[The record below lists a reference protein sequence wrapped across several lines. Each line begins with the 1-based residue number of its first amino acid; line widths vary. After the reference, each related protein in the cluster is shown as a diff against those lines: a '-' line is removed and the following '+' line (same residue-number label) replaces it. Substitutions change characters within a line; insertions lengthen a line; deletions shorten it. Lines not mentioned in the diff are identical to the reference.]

1 MGSDNK
7 KTGLFRSP
15 ARAGSLATLG
25 DCMAVRWRRA
35 LIIGLLTLSSP
46 AWAAG
51 KKVDLDYHVRLLP
64 QSDQAEVRL
73 TLAQG
78 SAVRS
83 LDFDLGD
90 GSLYSDFKADGQ
102 WQLTPGKQARGVWRP
117 VADKASLTYRVR
129 ISHGRK
135 NGSFDTR
142 MTPSWALMRGDDL
155 VPAAKLDQQDGI
167 ELISRLEFELPSG
180 WKSVETAWPRIGKNK
195 FRIDNV
201 SRLFDRSTGWMLAG
215 HLGSRRTRLGETEVT
230 VASPRGQGMR
240 RMDVLTLL
248 TFVWPQVQAV
258 YPRHPTKLLIVG
270 ANDPMWRGGSSA
282 HESIYLNSRLPLVS
296 ESGSSALVRELAQV
310 FGRINDTQRSDWIG
324 EGFAEYYA
332 IELVRRAG
340 GMSDE
345 RYQSLQERLS
355 KDSQNVTTL
364 RGEQVSPAQVSKAVV
379 LMQEL
384 DREIRLKTRNKR
396 SLDDVLRG
404 AMRLEGVDTKAF
416 VQLSESVLG
425 ESSKVLD
432 TALIQ

>member
-1 MGSDNK
+1 MA
-7 KTGLFRSP
+7 TGL
-15 ARAGSLATLG
+15 
-25 DCMAVRWRRA
+25 RRA
-35 LIIGLLTLSSP
+35 LAIGLLALSSP
-46 AWAAG
+46 VWAA

-90 GSLYSDFKADGQ
+90 GSHYSDFKADGQ
-102 WQLTPGKQARGVWRP
+102 WQLSPGKPVRGVWQP
-117 VADKASLTYRVR
+117 ATDKASLTYRVR
-129 ISHGRK
+129 VSHGRK
-135 NGSFDTR
+135 SGSFDTR
-142 MTPSWALMRGDDL
+142 MTPTWALMRGDDL
-155 VPAAKLDQQDGI
+155 VPAARLDQQDGI
-167 ELISRLEFELPSG
+167 ELVSRLEFELPGG

-201 SRLFDRSTGWMLAG
+201 SRLFDRPTGWMLAG

-258 YPRHPTKLLIVG
+258 FPRHPAKLLIVG
-270 ANDPMWRGGSSA
+270 ANDPMWRGSLGLR
-282 HESIYLNSRLPLVS
+282 ESIYLNTRLPLVS
-296 ESGSSALVRELAQV
+296 ESGTSAVVRELAQV
-310 FGRINDTQRSDWIG
+310 FGRVNDRQRSDWIS

-345 RYQSLQERLS
+345 RYESLHGKLV
-355 KDSQNVTTL
+355 KASQKVTTL
-364 RGEQVSPAQVSKAVV
+364 RGEHVNPAQVSKAV
-379 LMQEL
+379 LLLQEL
-384 DREIRLKTRNKR
+384 DREIRLQTRNKR
-396 SLDDVLRG
+396 SLDDVMRG
-404 AMRLEGVDTKAF
+404 AMRLESVDTKEF
-416 VQLSESVLG
+416 VQLAESVIG

-432 TALIQ
+432 TGVLQ

>member
-1 MGSDNK
+1 
-7 KTGLFRSP
+7 
-15 ARAGSLATLG
+15 
-25 DCMAVRWRRA
+25 MAVGLRLA
-35 LIIGLLTLSSP
+35 LAVGLLALSSP
-46 AWAAG
+46 VWAA

-83 LDFDLGD
+83 LDFDLDD
-90 GSLYSDFKADGQ
+90 GSHYSDFKADGQ

-117 VADKASLTYRVR
+117 AADKASLTYRVR

-135 NGSFDTR
+135 SGSFDTR
-142 MTPSWALMRGDDL
+142 MTPTWALMRGDDL
-155 VPAAKLDQQDGI
+155 VPAAKLDQDGI
-167 ELISRLEFELPSG
+167 ELVSRLEFELPTG

-201 SRLFDRSTGWMLAG
+201 SRLFDRPTGWMLAG

-230 VASPRGQGMR
+230 VASPQGQGMR

-258 YPRHPTKLLIVG
+258 FPRHPAKLLIVG
-270 ANDPMWRGGSSA
+270 ANDPMWRGSLA
-282 HESIYLNSRLPLVS
+282 ARESIYLNSRLPLVS

-310 FGRINDTQRSDWIG
+310 FGRINDKQRSDWIS

-345 RYQSLQERLS
+345 RYESLRRKLA
-355 KDSQNVTTL
+355 KDGQKVTTL
-364 RGEQVSPAQVSKAVV
+364 RGEQVSPAQIGKAV
-379 LMQEL
+379 LLLSEL
-384 DREIRLKTRNKR
+384 DQEIRIKTRNKR

-404 AMRLEGVDTKAF
+404 AMHLESVDTKEF
-416 VQLSESVLG
+416 VQLAESVIG

-432 TALIQ
+432 TDLIQ

>member
-1 MGSDNK
+1 MA
-7 KTGLFRSP
+7 TGL
-15 ARAGSLATLG
+15 
-25 DCMAVRWRRA
+25 RRA
-35 LIIGLLTLSSP
+35 LIVTLLALSAP
-46 AWAAG
+46 VWAA
-51 KKVDLDYHVRLLP
+51 KKVDLDYQVRLLP

-73 TLAQG
+73 TLAKG
-78 SAVRS
+78 EEVRS

-90 GSLYSDFKADGQ
+90 GSHYSDFKADGQ
-102 WQLTPGKQARGVWRP
+102 WQLTPGKPARGVWRP
-117 VADKASLTYRVR
+117 TADKASLTYRVR

-142 MTPSWALMRGDDL
+142 MTPTWALMRGDEL
-155 VPAAKLDQQDGI
+155 VPPARLDQQDGI
-167 ELISRLEFELPSG
+167 ELVARLHFELPDG

-195 FRIDNV
+195 FRIDNP
-201 SRLFDRSTGWMLAG
+201 SRLFDRPTGWMLAG

-230 VASPRGQGMR
+230 VASPQGQGMR

-258 YPRHPTKLLIVG
+258 FPRHPSKLLIVG
-270 ANDPMWRGGSSA
+270 ANDPMWRGSLA
-282 HESIYLNSRLPLVS
+282 ARESIYLNTRLPLVS

-310 FGRINDTQRSDWIG
+310 FGRINDEQRSDWIS

-345 RYQSLQERLS
+345 RYQSLQAKLA
-355 KDSQNVTTL
+355 KDSQKVTTL
-364 RGEQVSPAQVSKAVV
+364 RGEQISPAQLSKAV
-379 LMQEL
+379 LLLQEL
-384 DREIRLKTRNKR
+384 DGEIRLKTRNKR

-404 AMRLEGVDTKAF
+404 AMHLVTVDTKEF
-416 VQLSESVLG
+416 VQLAESILG

-432 TALIQ
+432 TGLLR

>member
-1 MGSDNK
+1 
-7 KTGLFRSP
+7 
-15 ARAGSLATLG
+15 
-25 DCMAVRWRRA
+25 MAVGWRRA
-35 LIIGLLTLSSP
+35 LVVGLLALSSP
-46 AWAAG
+46 VWAA

-64 QSDQAEVRL
+64 QSEQAEVRL

-90 GSLYSDFKADGQ
+90 GSRYSDFKADGQ
-102 WQLTPGKQARGVWRP
+102 WQLTPGAQARGVWRP
-117 VADKASLTYRVR
+117 ATDKASLTYRVHV
-129 ISHGRK
+129 SHARK

-142 MTPSWALMRGDDL
+142 MTPNWALLRGEDL
-155 VPAAKLDQQDGI
+155 VPPARLDQQDGI
-167 ELISRLEFELPSG
+167 ELVSRLEFELPNG

-201 SRLFDRSTGWMLAG
+201 SRLFDRPTGWMLAG
-215 HLGSRRTRLGETEVT
+215 NLGSRRTRLGETEVT
-230 VASPRGQGMR
+230 VASPQGQGMR

-258 YPRHPTKLLIVG
+258 YDRHPTKLLIVG
-270 ANDPMWRGGSSA
+270 ANDPMWRGSLAA
-282 HESIYLNSRLPLVS
+282 HESIYLNTHLPLVS
-296 ESGSSALVRELAQV
+296 ESGSSALVRELAQL
-310 FGRINDTQRSDWIG
+310 FGRINDKQRSDWIS

-345 RYQSLQERLS
+345 RYQSLQERLT
-355 KDSQNVTTL
+355 KAGQKVTTL
-364 RGEQVSPAQVSKAVV
+364 RSEQVSPAQIAKAVV

-404 AMRLEGVDTKAF
+404 AMRLGSLDTKEF
-416 VQLSESVLG
+416 VQLSESVIG
-425 ESSKVLD
+425 DSSKVLD
-432 TALIQ
+432 TDLLQ

>member
-1 MGSDNK
+1 
-7 KTGLFRSP
+7 
-15 ARAGSLATLG
+15 
-25 DCMAVRWRRA
+25 MAVGLRLA
-35 LIIGLLTLSSP
+35 LVVGLLGLSLP
-46 AWAAG
+46 VWAA

-90 GSLYSDFKADGQ
+90 GSHYSDFKADGQ
-102 WQLTPGKQARGVWRP
+102 WQLAPGQQVRGVWRP
-117 VADKASLTYRVR
+117 SADKASLTYRVR

-142 MTPSWALMRGDDL
+142 MTPTWALMRGDDL
-155 VPAAKLDQQDGI
+155 VPSAKLDQQDGI
-167 ELISRLEFELPSG
+167 ELVSRLEFELPDG

-201 SRLFDRSTGWMLAG
+201 SRLFDRPTGWMLAG

-230 VASPRGQGMR
+230 VASPLGQGMR

-258 YPRHPTKLLIVG
+258 FARHPSKLLIVG
-270 ANDPMWRGGSSA
+270 ANDPMWRGSLAA
-282 HESIYLNSRLPLVS
+282 HESIYLNTRLPLVS
-296 ESGSSALVRELAQV
+296 ERGTSALVRELAQV
-310 FGRINDTQRSDWIG
+310 FGRINDKRHSDWIS

-345 RYQSLQERLS
+345 RYESLQRTLA
-355 KDSQNVTTL
+355 KDSQKVTTL
-364 RGEQVSPAQVSKAVV
+364 RGEQISPAQLSKAVV
-379 LMQEL
+379 LLQEL

-404 AMRLEGVDTKAF
+404 AMHLESVDTKAF
-416 VQLSESVLG
+416 IQLSESVLG
-425 ESSKVLD
+425 ESSRVLD
-432 TALIQ
+432 TELLQ

>member
-1 MGSDNK
+1 MAG
-7 KTGLFRSP
+7 GLR
-15 ARAGSLATLG
+15 LAL
-25 DCMAVRWRRA
+25 AVGA
-35 LIIGLLTLSSP
+35 LALSSSV
-46 AWAAG
+46 WAA

-90 GSLYSDFKADGQ
+90 GSHYSDFKADGQ
-102 WQLTPGKQARGVWRP
+102 WQLTPGKTARGVWHP
-117 VADKASLTYRVR
+117 AADKASLTYHVR

-142 MTPSWALMRGDDL
+142 MTPNWALMRGDDL

-167 ELISRLEFELPSG
+167 ELVSRLEFELPNG
-180 WKSVETAWPRIGKNK
+180 WKSVETAWPRIGKNT
-195 FRIDNV
+195 FRVNNV
-201 SRLFDRSTGWMLAG
+201 SRLFDRPTGWMLAG

-230 VASPRGQGMR
+230 VASPLGQGMH

-258 YPRHPTKLLIVG
+258 FPRHPSKLLIVG
-270 ANDPMWRGGSSA
+270 ANDPMWRGSLA
-282 HESIYLNSRLPLVS
+282 ARESIYLNSRLPLVS
-296 ESGSSALVRELAQV
+296 ESGSSALVRELVQV
-310 FGRINDTQRSDWIG
+310 FGRVNDTQHSDWIS
-324 EGFAEYYA
+324 EGLAEYYA

-345 RYQSLQERLS
+345 RYGSLQKKLA
-355 KDSQNVTTL
+355 KDSQKVTTL
-364 RGEQVSPAQVSKAVV
+364 RGAQINPAQIAKAV
-379 LMQEL
+379 LLLQEL
-384 DREIRLKTRNKR
+384 DQEIRIKTRNKR
-396 SLDDVLRG
+396 SLDDVQRG
-404 AMRLEGVDTKAF
+404 AMHLESVDTKEF
-416 VQLSESVLG
+416 VQLAESVIG

-432 TALIQ
+432 TELLN

>member
-1 MGSDNK
+1 
-7 KTGLFRSP
+7 
-15 ARAGSLATLG
+15 
-25 DCMAVRWRRA
+25 MAVGLRLA
-35 LIIGLLTLSSP
+35 LAVGLLALSSSV
-46 AWAAG
+46 WAA

-90 GSLYSDFKADGQ
+90 GSHYSDFKADGQ
-102 WQLTPGKQARGVWRP
+102 WQLSPGKHTRGVWRP
-117 VADKASLTYRVR
+117 IAEKASLTYRVR

-135 NGSFDTR
+135 SGSFDTR
-142 MTPSWALMRGDDL
+142 MTPTWALMRGDDL

-167 ELISRLEFELPSG
+167 ELVSRLEFELPNG
-180 WKSVETAWPRIGKNK
+180 WKSVETSWPRIGKNK

-201 SRLFDRSTGWMLAG
+201 SRLFDRPTGWMLAG
-215 HLGSRRTRLGETEVT
+215 HLGTRRTRLGETEVT
-230 VASPRGQGMR
+230 VASPQGQGMR

-258 YPRHPTKLLIVG
+258 FPRHPSKLLIVG
-270 ANDPMWRGGSSA
+270 ANDPMWRGSLA
-282 HESIYLNSRLPLVS
+282 ARESIYLNTRLPLVS
-296 ESGSSALVRELAQV
+296 ENGSSALVRELAQV
-310 FGRINDTQRSDWIG
+310 FGRINDKQRSDWIS

-345 RYQSLQERLS
+345 RYASLQKRLAR
-355 KDSQNVTTL
+355 DSEKVSTL
-364 RGEQVSPAQVSKAVV
+364 RGEQVNSAQVGKAV
-379 LMQEL
+379 LLLSEL
-384 DREIRLKTRNKR
+384 DQEIRIKTRNKR

-404 AMRLEGVDTKAF
+404 AMRLESVDTREF
-416 VQLSESVLG
+416 VQLAESVIG
-425 ESSKVLD
+425 EPSKVLD
-432 TALIQ
+432 SELLQ

>member
-1 MGSDNK
+1 
-7 KTGLFRSP
+7 
-15 ARAGSLATLG
+15 
-25 DCMAVRWRRA
+25 MAVGWRQA
-35 LIIGLLTLSSP
+35 LVIGLCALSLP
-46 AWAAG
+46 VWAA

-64 QSDQAEVRL
+64 QSDRVEVRL

-78 SAVRS
+78 AAVRS

-90 GSLYSDFKADGQ
+90 GSQYSDFKADGQ
-102 WQLTPGKQARGVWRP
+102 WQLTAGKAARGVWRP
-117 VADKASLTYRVR
+117 TAEKASLTYRVK

-142 MTPSWALMRGDDL
+142 MTPTWALMRGDDL
-155 VPAAKLDQQDGI
+155 VPPARLDQQDGT
-167 ELISRLEFELPSG
+167 ELVSRLEFELPNG
-180 WKSVETAWPRIGKNK
+180 WQSVETAWPRIGKHK

-201 SRLFDRSTGWMLAG
+201 SRLFDRPTGWMLAG

-258 YPRHPTKLLIVG
+258 FPRHPTKLLIVG
-270 ANDPMWRGGSSA
+270 ANDPMWRGSLSA
-282 HESIYLNSRLPLVS
+282 HESIYLNSRLPLVGENGRS
-296 ESGSSALVRELAQV
+296 PLVRELAQV
-310 FGRINDTQRSDWIG
+310 FGRINDQQRSDWIS

-345 RYQSLQERLS
+345 RYEDLHGKLV
-355 KDSQNVTTL
+355 KDSQKVTSL
-364 RGEQVSPAQVSKAVV
+364 RGEQINPAQVAKAVV
-379 LMQEL
+379 LLQEL

-404 AMRLEGVDTKAF
+404 AMHLGSIDTKQF

-432 TALIQ
+432 SGLLR

>member
-1 MGSDNK
+1 
-7 KTGLFRSP
+7 
-15 ARAGSLATLG
+15 
-25 DCMAVRWRRA
+25 MAVGLRLA
-35 LIIGLLTLSSP
+35 LAVGLVALSSSV
-46 AWAAG
+46 WAA

-90 GSLYSDFKADGQ
+90 GNRYSDFEADGN
-102 WQLTPGKQARGVWRP
+102 WQLTPGKPTRGIWRP
-117 VADKASLTYRVR
+117 AADKASLTYRVR
-129 ISHGRK
+129 ISHSRK

-142 MTPSWALMRGDDL
+142 MTPGWALMRGDDL
-155 VPAAKLDQQDGI
+155 VPAARLDQQDGI
-167 ELISRLEFELPSG
+167 ELVSRLEFELPSG

-201 SRLFDRSTGWMLAG
+201 SRLFDRPTGWMLAG

-230 VASPRGQGMR
+230 VASPKGQGMH

-258 YPRHPTKLLIVG
+258 FPRHPAKLLIVG
-270 ANDPMWRGGSSA
+270 ANDPMWRGSLA
-282 HESIYLNSRLPLVS
+282 ARESIYLNTRMPLVS
-296 ESGSSALVRELAQV
+296 ESGSSALVRELAQL
-310 FGRINDTQRSDWIG
+310 FGRVNDTQRSDWIS
-324 EGFAEYYA
+324 EGLAEYYA

-345 RYQSLQERLS
+345 RYENLHGKLV
-355 KDSQNVTTL
+355 KDSQKVTTL
-364 RGEQVSPAQVSKAVV
+364 RDAQASPAQVAKAV
-379 LMQEL
+379 LLLQEL

-396 SLDDVLRG
+396 SLDDVMRG
-404 AMRLEGVDTKAF
+404 AMRLESVNTKEF
-416 VQLSESVLG
+416 VQLAESVIG
-425 ESSKVLD
+425 ESSRVLN
-432 TALIQ
+432 TELLQ

>member
-1 MGSDNK
+1 MA
-7 KTGLFRSP
+7 TGL
-15 ARAGSLATLG
+15 
-25 DCMAVRWRRA
+25 RRA
-35 LIIGLLTLSSP
+35 LAIGLLALSTP
-46 AWAAG
+46 VWAA

-90 GSLYSDFKADGQ
+90 GSHYSDFKADGQ
-102 WQLTPGKQARGVWRP
+102 WQLSPGKPVRGVWQP
-117 VADKASLTYRVR
+117 ATDKASLTYRVR
-129 ISHGRK
+129 VSHGRK
-135 NGSFDTR
+135 SGSFDTR
-142 MTPSWALMRGDDL
+142 MTPTWALMRGDDL
-155 VPAAKLDQQDGI
+155 VPAARLDQQDGI
-167 ELISRLEFELPSG
+167 ELVSRLEFELPGG

-201 SRLFDRSTGWMLAG
+201 SRLFDRPTGWMLAG

-258 YPRHPTKLLIVG
+258 FPRHPAKLLIVG
-270 ANDPMWRGGSSA
+270 ANDPMWRGSLGLR
-282 HESIYLNSRLPLVS
+282 ESIYLNTRLPLVS
-296 ESGSSALVRELAQV
+296 ESGTSAVVRELAQV
-310 FGRINDTQRSDWIG
+310 FGRINDRQRSDWIS

-345 RYQSLQERLS
+345 RYESLHGKLV
-355 KDSQNVTTL
+355 KASQKVTTL
-364 RGEQVSPAQVSKAVV
+364 RGEQVNPAQVSKAV
-379 LMQEL
+379 LLLQEL
-384 DREIRLKTRNKR
+384 DREIRLQTRNKR

-404 AMRLEGVDTKAF
+404 AMRLESVDTKEF
-416 VQLSESVLG
+416 VQLAESVIG

-432 TALIQ
+432 TGLLQ